1 MKAFVAWLD
10 SCGKLGKTL
19 IVLALILAAGAVIR
33 CLLFFASSI
42 LLLTYC

>member
-19 IVLALILAAGAVIR
+19 IVLALILATASAIK
-33 CLLFFASSI
+33 LLMFLIF
-42 LLLTYC
+42 LFL